1 MGRRWVCCRFM
12 HQHCW
17 QPHLLYSSTHQLHV
31 ITSAGVVQVQL
42 QSGRVIEGDFVC
54 LDPQGNIILANAS
67 EHIKAAQNGSSN
79 SSSLGKS
86 SNGPALNHLG
96 MVLVPKAQHKEV
108 LMEVTLSE
116 KASVMSL
123 VGSS

>member
-1 MGRRWVCCRFM
+1 MAATAAEAPQQPAADKVRQLFFRR
-12 HQHCW
+12 
-17 QPHLLYSSTHQLHV
+17 L
-31 ITSAGVVQVQL
+31 QVQL